1 MHQPLNGMPNYIN
14 NNNNND
20 EKIIICDK
28 ECILCIGIIIFYNVS
43 FAVIMMA
50 LINSESSNN

>member
-1 MHQPLNGMPNYIN
+1 MHQPLNGMPNYT
-14 NNNNND
+14 NNNND
-20 EKIIICDK
+20 DKIIMCDK